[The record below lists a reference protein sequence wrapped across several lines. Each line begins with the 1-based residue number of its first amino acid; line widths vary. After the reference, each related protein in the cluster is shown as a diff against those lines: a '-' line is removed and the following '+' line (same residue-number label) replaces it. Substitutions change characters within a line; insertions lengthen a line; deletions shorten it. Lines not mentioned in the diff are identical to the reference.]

1 MREFSG
7 SRMSRAER
15 GDADPHEE
23 SGVVSVQ
30 AALLHHAIRDIARRL
45 TAIES
50 IAYLMTRNDRG
61 LSGCERDPL
70 GLQRIQEVGVDGIGT
85 RAGRGYCHH
94 TERGEHQG

>member
-1 MREFSG
+1 
-7 SRMSRAER
+7 MSRAER
-15 GDADPHEE
+15 GDADADEE

-30 AALLHHAIRDIARRL
+30 AALLHDAIGDIARRL

-50 IAYLMTRNDRG
+50 IAHLMTCDDRG
-61 LSGCERDPL
+61 LSGREGDPL
-70 GLQRIQEVGVDGIGT
+70 GLQRIQEVGVDGIGM

>member
-1 MREFSG
+1 MP
-7 SRMSRAER
+7 RAER
-15 GDADPHEE
+15 GDADPDEE

-30 AALLHHAIRDIARRL
+30 AALLHHAVRDIARCL

-50 IAYLMTRNDRG
+50 IANLMTRNDRG

-70 GLQRIQEVGVDGIGT
+70 GLQRIQEVGIDGIGM
-85 RAGRGYCHH
+85 RAGRGYRRR